1 MEINFIVVTNIAV
14 TKVLQ
19 VANLITGLN
28 FQTLDK
34 GSWNNEC
41 AGDLWSRSI
50 LEQNR
55 DALREQY
62 ELFIK
67 RGHLER

>member
-1 MEINFIVVTNIAV
+1 
-14 TKVLQ
+14 

-67 RGHLER
+67 GGHLER